1 MNSPRTLES
10 NIDAVVLKLVVMK
23 KSRVET
29 EVQFSVRFVGN
40 LRGEMK
46 KKIGGKEE
54 GRGKRKKEEGREKES
69 RELRRRKGE
78 ERERRKGGRKERR
91 MGRGSERKK
100 KRERLR

>member
-1 MNSPRTLES
+1 
-10 NIDAVVLKLVVMK
+10 MK
-23 KSRVET
+23 RAKGALMSHKSQLTPYIHNHRPGCREGGH
-29 EVQFSVRFVGN
+29 VRGKFEGAN
-40 LRGEMK
+40 E
-46 KKIGGKEE
+46 KKIGGKEA
-54 GRGKRKKEEGREKES
+54 GRGKKKKEEGREKES